1 MCLQILWSQE
11 TWFPDGS
18 VLCDGKMMRVE
29 QIEQYRLSGSSRD
42 RARKRGGTIVRAT
55 DSWIGY
61 VHIWCLCKKMRVG
74 AKHIHAWQAPSIR
87 RKVHVYISLYI
98 YTYIY
103 MQYIYMQIMHDIPAI
118 LCRRCLSYFH
128 EDGLKKMK
136 SASAEAA
143 WHSQC
148 CIHEHVQ
155 CYACDM
161 SGCLL
166 YSKSWLS
173 YWSCTWLS
181 THICHAHAPNASHEV
196 RRDDSMTASERSQVI
211 GTCSVVA
218 QAMLEVVRH
227 QRRVN

>member
-103 MQYIYMQIMHDIPAI
+103 IYMQYIYIYANNAWHPCYTMPPLSVIFSWGRIEEDEE
-118 LCRRCLSYFH
+118 CLSR
-128 EDGLKKMK
+128 
-136 SASAEAA
+136 S
-143 WHSQC
+143 
-148 CIHEHVQ
+148 
-155 CYACDM
+155 
-161 SGCLL
+161 CL
-166 YSKSWLS
+166 
-173 YWSCTWLS
+173 
-181 THICHAHAPNASHEV
+181 A
-196 RRDDSMTASERSQVI
+196 
-211 GTCSVVA
+211 
-218 QAMLEVVRH
+218 
-227 QRRVN
+227 

>member
-1 MCLQILWSQE
+1 M
-11 TWFPDGS
+11 
-18 VLCDGKMMRVE
+18 
-29 QIEQYRLSGSSRD
+29 QY
-42 RARKRGGTIVRAT
+42 I
-55 DSWIGY
+55 
-61 VHIWCLCKKMRVG
+61 
-74 AKHIHAWQAPSIR
+74 
-87 RKVHVYISLYI
+87 
-98 YTYIY
+98 
-103 MQYIYMQIMHDIPAI
+103 YIYMQIMHDIPAI

-173 YWSCTWLS
+173 YWSCT
-181 THICHAHAPNASHEV
+181 
-196 RRDDSMTASERSQVI
+196 
-211 GTCSVVA
+211 
-218 QAMLEVVRH
+218 
-227 QRRVN
+227 

>member
-1 MCLQILWSQE
+1 M
-11 TWFPDGS
+11 T
-18 VLCDGKMMRVE
+18 
-29 QIEQYRLSGSSRD
+29 SSIYPKKG
-42 RARKRGGTIVRAT
+42 ACI
-55 DSWIGY
+55 
-61 VHIWCLCKKMRVG
+61 HIP
-74 AKHIHAWQAPSIR
+74 I
-87 RKVHVYISLYI
+87 YI

-103 MQYIYMQIMHDIPAI
+103 IYAIYIYIYMQIMHDIPAI